1 MVLNSVVTNRDMIQ
15 IEKQVELLK
24 LFQKNMIEFVDELI
38 DQFEE
43 EGDLILFRFFISE
56 QMPIE
61 TLMERFIFYIHPH
74 KDMIK
79 ERNDKFFLERDNIF
93 GSSPQEKV
101 IHVKKLYTQMS
112 QDDKK
117 TLWSWFDVFI
127 SISEKYKRLL

>member
-1 MVLNSVVTNRDMIQ
+1 MIH

-24 LFQKNMIEFVDELI
+24 LFQKNMIEFLDELS

-43 EGDLILFRFFISE
+43 EGDLIIFRFFISE
-56 QMPIE
+56 QIPLE
-61 TLMERFIFYIHPH
+61 TLMEKFISYIHPH
-74 KDMIK
+74 KEMIR

-101 IHVKKLYTQMS
+101 IHFKKLYLLMS
-112 QDDKK
+112 AEDKA

-127 SISEKYKRLL
+127 QISEKYKRIA